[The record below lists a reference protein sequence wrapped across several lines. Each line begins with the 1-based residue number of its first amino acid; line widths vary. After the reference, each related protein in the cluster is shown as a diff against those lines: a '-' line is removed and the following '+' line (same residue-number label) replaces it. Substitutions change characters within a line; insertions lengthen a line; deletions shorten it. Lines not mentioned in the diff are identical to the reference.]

1 MDNHYCNPVD
11 YYLKYGFDLGFLSF
25 LRGHMVV
32 DFVENRL
39 KMMMKPDK
47 HHWTKHLAQEFFFGS
62 ICCSGSRSVATT
74 FCRNNGSWDIVFFV
88 MWSLQTRIFFKI
100 QFVYLSWLPFVE
112 KSYESRE
119 RER

>member
-47 HHWTKHLAQEFFFGS
+47 HH
-62 ICCSGSRSVATT
+62 
-74 FCRNNGSWDIVFFV
+74 
-88 MWSLQTRIFFKI
+88 
-100 QFVYLSWLPFVE
+100 
-112 KSYESRE
+112 
-119 RER
+119 